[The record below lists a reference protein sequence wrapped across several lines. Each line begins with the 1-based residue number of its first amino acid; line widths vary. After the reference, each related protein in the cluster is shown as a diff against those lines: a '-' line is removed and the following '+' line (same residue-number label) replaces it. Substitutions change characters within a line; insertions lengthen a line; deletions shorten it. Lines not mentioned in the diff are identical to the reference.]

1 MAVSKVIAVIV
12 TVLSGV
18 EGARR
23 FRKRSDPGTTIVNG
37 TDAPACKWKWQVGLY
52 QSGRNSPFCGGTII
66 ASDWVVTAAHC
77 VTNSRFDVMGGDIL
91 PGRGQRRSSAQVYTR
106 PNTDF
111 ALVRLSSGFDLD
123 SCFNVPAMPSSA
135 IRDGETC
142 WITGWGRMYNN
153 GPGASTL
160 QEAQTAVISNSE
172 CRRSWS
178 LDSGDICVLGQY
190 NGQPTSACN
199 GDSGGP
205 LVCERNGQ
213 WTLYGATSRGR
224 SCNGISIYAGV
235 YDAMDWIRS
244 KTGGSGPSP
253 TPPSPTPP
261 TPPTPTP
268 TPPTGNCVQESDC
281 NVSPWCQFDLRDYCR
296 SQGQAGVCPAP
307 FCKRA

>member
-1 MAVSKVIAVIV
+1 MAVSHFAAVIV
-12 TVLSGV
+12 TLLSGV

-37 TDAPACKWKWQVGLY
+37 TNAPACKWKWQVGLY
-52 QSGRNSPFCGGTII
+52 QSGGSSPFCGGTII
-66 ASDWVVTAAHC
+66 ASNWVVTAAHC
-77 VTNSRFDVMGGDIL
+77 VTSSNFDVMGGDIL
-91 PGRGQRRSSAQVYTR
+91 PGRGQRRSAAETYTR
-106 PNTDF
+106 SNADI
-111 ALVRLSSGFDLD
+111 ALVRLSSGFNLD
-123 SCFNVPAMPSSA
+123 SCFNVPAMPSSE

-160 QEAQTAVISNSE
+160 QQAQTAVISNSE

-190 NGQPTSACN
+190 NGSPTSACN

-213 WTLYGATSRGR
+213 WTLFGATSRGR

-235 YDAMDWIRS
+235 YDALDWIRS
-244 KTGGSGPSP
+244 YTEGSGPSP
-253 TPPSPTPP
+253 SPPGGCSDLNQNCPRWASLGYCSPSSRYYQYMMQ
-261 TPPTPTP
+261 
-268 TPPTGNCVQESDC
+268 NCCASC
-281 NVSPWCQFDLRDYCR
+281 SR
-296 SQGQAGVCPAP
+296 
-307 FCKRA
+307 